1 MSYKIIR
8 GPESHA
14 GERHRAGPQRGGEG
28 PLTRPETPHAST
40 PLLNCCWSSL
50 GVTSKRSAV
59 TRKGSYLPTPPFHP
73 VCGRQILLPRFQ
85 PNQPSEHKSRRGKP
99 AVSYEARRSRDLRK
113 CKKRHASH
121 RICFHF
127 GKYFYLI

>member
-28 PLTRPETPHAST
+28 PLTRPETPHASA
-40 PLLNCCWSSL
+40 PLLNCCWSSF

-59 TRKGSYLPTPPFHP
+59 TRKGSYLPTPPSTLSAGDRFFFP
-73 VCGRQILLPRFQ
+73 DFSQTNLLNIKADVGSQLFPMKPDVQEICENVKNVTLLTESVFILGNIF
-85 PNQPSEHKSRRGKP
+85 
-99 AVSYEARRSRDLRK
+99 
-113 CKKRHASH
+113 
-121 RICFHF
+121 I
-127 GKYFYLI
+127 